1 MLLLRGDIRRRTSII
16 CGSYCRAGIAQA
28 QRKRLCFLC
37 SGKMGRNDVLI
48 RIKCLSWAEQSL
60 DAVRIY
66 PSELAGLV
74 QKVQDNMDG
83 LNSPDF
89 TETL

>member
-1 MLLLRGDIRRRTSII
+1 
-16 CGSYCRAGIAQA
+16 
-28 QRKRLCFLC
+28 
-37 SGKMGRNDVLI
+37 MGRNDVLI
-48 RIKCLSWAEQSL
+48 RIKCLSWAEHSL

-66 PSELAGLV
+66 LSELEGLV